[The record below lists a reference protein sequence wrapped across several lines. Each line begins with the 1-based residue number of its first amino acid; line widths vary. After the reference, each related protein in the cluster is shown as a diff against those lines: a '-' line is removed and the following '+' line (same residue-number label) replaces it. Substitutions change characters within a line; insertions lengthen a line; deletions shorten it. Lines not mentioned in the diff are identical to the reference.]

1 MPQKKGKKDNKKVIK
16 TVIKNLKQPL
26 LKNSINIKI
35 DLDDDNDKKKKP
47 RRKKRQT
54 KETANNDGVSFVD
67 EVGKPISNDII
78 NKSFSSS
85 YMSQPFSRNS
95 TVIGTSFN
103 ESAIMDRVMEKMS
116 RLNNTSN
123 MSLNQSTNNTSLN
136 QSVSTPPRPA
146 PRPAPPQ
153 LLRPTPRLLPQQ
165 LQRPRPSPSAV
176 QVSTTPM
183 TFFREGPPQ
192 LPQAAPSTI
201 APASPT
207 VASFNLS
214 SIPETTRSPV
224 RPLTSSTLPISQ
236 QLMMASL
243 RSDSGVPISFRT
255 DSGRAAK
262 LSKEEIYKIFGNM
275 PSNDIDEIREIT
287 NQVDEK
293 YSSDIVKGVN
303 LSGKSSTFISK
314 FKLLYR
320 GRVGPE
326 TAASKAWK
334 YYKQV
339 NQLYSK

>member
-78 NKSFSSS
+78 NKSFYSS

-136 QSVSTPPRPA
+136 QSVSTPQKPRIT
-146 PRPAPPQ
+146 PPQ

-255 DSGRAAK
+255 DSGRAAE

>member
-1 MPQKKGKKDNKKVIK
+1 MPQKKAKKEDKKVIK

-67 EVGKPISNDII
+67 EVGKPISNEYI
-78 NKSFSSS
+78 NKSFTGS
-85 YMSQPFSRNS
+85 YMPQPFSRNS

-214 SIPETTRSPV
+214 SIPETVRSPT
-224 RPLTSSTLPISQ
+224 RPLSSSSLPISQ
-236 QLMMASL
+236 QLMMAAL

-255 DSGRAAK
+255 DSGRAAE

-275 PSNDIDEIREIT
+275 PSNDIDEIKKIT
-287 NQVDEK
+287 KLVDEK

-334 YYKQV
+334 YYKQE

>member
-1 MPQKKGKKDNKKVIK
+1 
-16 TVIKNLKQPL
+16 
-26 LKNSINIKI
+26 
-35 DLDDDNDKKKKP
+35 
-47 RRKKRQT
+47 
-54 KETANNDGVSFVD
+54 
-67 EVGKPISNDII
+67 
-78 NKSFSSS
+78 
-85 YMSQPFSRNS
+85 MSQPFSRNS

-136 QSVSTPPRPA
+136 QSVSTPQKPRIT
-146 PRPAPPQ
+146 PPQ

-214 SIPETTRSPV
+214 SIPETVRSPT
-224 RPLTSSTLPISQ
+224 RLLTSSTLPISQ

-255 DSGRAAK
+255 DSGRAAE